1 MVLIIKNVLLWSRLI
16 TPLTARTL
24 KKPQCCLLIVIVELV
39 KIACGLTR
47 RLLMLLLQHTY
58 MYYKMTS
65 NKKNEYSKLGFSPRF
80 FLSIEA
86 LIGMF

>member
-1 MVLIIKNVLLWSRLI
+1 
-16 TPLTARTL
+16 
-24 KKPQCCLLIVIVELV
+24 
-39 KIACGLTR
+39 
-47 RLLMLLLQHTY
+47 MLLFQHTY

-80 FLSIEA
+80 FLSIKA